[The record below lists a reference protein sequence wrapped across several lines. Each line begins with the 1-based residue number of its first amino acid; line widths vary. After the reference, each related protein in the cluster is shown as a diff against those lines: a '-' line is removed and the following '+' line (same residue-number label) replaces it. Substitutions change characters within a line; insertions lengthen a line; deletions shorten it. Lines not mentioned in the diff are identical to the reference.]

1 MFDDTERVL
10 KYFNDVDI
18 DRYNLG
24 LFQEENKGIMSNN
37 SAVVDA
43 GNYDMALSYGNGM
56 MNDNLN
62 MLKHENNGMMNN
74 NCGTVAVKNN
84 GEMVNILPIVPPS
97 NSGNGQVELARGFHH
112 GNPANVNWS
121 HEQNNGIMINNSAIV
136 GNTRT
141 IANSDAL
148 VLQKDNRV
156 TNNNAAMVE
165 VANNGMMRNNC
176 SVATVENNGPTDNI
190 SLNILPSNSGNGH
203 VELVQGSCCGNSMN
217 VDCSRQRNNGIM
229 NNSSPMVQ
237 AGNTCCTVLP
247 EDSGM
252 ANNNTVMVV
261 QQNNGM
267 ANSYGSIVIAENNG
281 ETRSIA
287 PIIPL
292 CNPSNKHVEPV
303 HNFRHGNPAVLSWS
317 REEQSILMENLPK
330 YENEPALMKYVK
342 IAAMLPKKCARDVA
356 MRCKW
361 MEKKQTAEEHS
372 AGRISEEHSAQ
383 RISEDKKGKKVD
395 TSQRTNNLPRQRKA
409 KAPNATE
416 NKTGSKKE
424 MEQILK
430 ATNRLVDQL
439 EAKIGADTDIKKLI
453 SGIKK
458 GIRAA
463 LNGAS
468 QMTDK
473 FDDDAACPD

>member
-1 MFDDTERVL
+1 MEIPSSPLPPPSTSVSDLDLDFFSGLGMFDDTERVQ

-24 LFQEENKGIMSNN
+24 IFQEENKGIMSNN

-62 MLKHENNGMMNN
+62 MLTHENNGMMNN
-74 NCGTVAVKNN
+74 NCGTIAVKNN
-84 GEMVNILPIVPPS
+84 GEMENILPIVPPS

-176 SVATVENNGPTDNI
+176 SVAIVENNGPTDNI

-261 QQNNGM
+261 QQDNGM

-292 CNPSNKHVEPV
+292 CNPSNKHVEP
-303 HNFRHGNPAVLSWS
+303 
-317 REEQSILMENLPK
+317 
-330 YENEPALMKYVK
+330 
-342 IAAMLPKKCARDVA
+342 
-356 MRCKW
+356 
-361 MEKKQTAEEHS
+361 EKKQTAEEHS

-395 TSQRTNNLPRQRKA
+395 TSKRTNNLPRQRKA

-430 ATNRLVDQL
+430 ATNRLVDRL
-439 EAKIGADTDIKKLI
+439 EVKIGADMLI
-453 SGIKK
+453 SGIRK
-458 GIRAA
+458 GIRAT
-463 LNGAS
+463 LNGVS